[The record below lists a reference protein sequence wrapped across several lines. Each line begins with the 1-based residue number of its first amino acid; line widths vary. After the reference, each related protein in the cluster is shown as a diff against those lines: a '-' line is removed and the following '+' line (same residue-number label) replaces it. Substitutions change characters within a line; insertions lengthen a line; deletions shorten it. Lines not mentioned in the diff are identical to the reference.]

1 MADAGINWVLGAGEE
16 TLATPANQ
24 KKMLELCEKYGMH
37 LILQDGSF
45 GGSLPGKSE
54 RVIRKQVERYTG
66 YSALGGFY
74 ILDEPYNPN
83 GYVESYLNLKK
94 AFPAGYMHLNFLP
107 SGSYGTEERYQA
119 QMNDWCRLCAAG
131 GYPVDYL
138 IYDRYP
144 FGLQAGSMDRNGFY
158 ANLRS
163 VHDVA
168 LKNDVRT
175 GTYIQTVRQS
185 VAFRRPHC
193 FRNPVRDVL
202 GTGIRLQTAF
212 LLHVVYAGQPE

>member
-1 MADAGINWVLGAGEE
+1 
-16 TLATPANQ
+16 
-24 KKMLELCEKYGMH
+24 
-37 LILQDGSF
+37 
-45 GGSLPGKSE
+45 
-54 RVIRKQVERYTG
+54 
-66 YSALGGFY
+66 
-74 ILDEPYNPN
+74 
-83 GYVESYLNLKK
+83 
-94 AFPAGYMHLNFLP
+94 
-107 SGSYGTEERYQA
+107 
-119 QMNDWCRLCAAG
+119 MNDWCRLCAAG
-131 GYPVDYL
+131 GYPVDYP

-175 GTYIQTVRQS
+175 GTYIRDRAPVGCLPPS
-185 VAFRRPHC
+185 HC
-193 FRNPVRDVL
+193 FRDSVRDVL